1 MLYAGALAPAPPS
14 PACTRTP
21 PSSPSHGAVGCA
33 RRRELRRGGGG
44 GSSLEEGERGVDA
57 SGGSVSPGTDRGE
70 ASPSPCCGAF
80 YNFGIFFFFFC
91 SALPLLACEVNV
103 VRAACAAAAL
113 QVGKEGERKRAG
125 SAPPL
130 LGASPEPSAPRF
142 SPRRGT
148 QPLPRWAAR

>member
-1 MLYAGALAPAPPS
+1 MVAVSRKGSAEWTLPAA
-14 PACTRTP
+14 ACP
-21 PSSPSHGAVGCA
+21 
-33 RRRELRRGGGG
+33 RGRIE
-44 GSSLEEGERGVDA
+44 GSLPLPLLWCFLQFWD
-57 SGGSVSPGTDRGE
+57 
-70 ASPSPCCGAF
+70 
-80 YNFGIFFFFFC
+80 FFFFFC